1 MKLFICIM
9 SKKQIWIAI
18 LIIAVV
24 AYFTGNFIPIKILVP
39 NIDWDKKISSG
50 DLFYY
55 SICCIQALGT
65 VAAVVIA
72 LFSENIKGYFRK
84 PELCIELHNNELI
97 EELNNNGERNR
108 KAKRYYN
115 LIDIFNKGNI
125 NAENCEICIDSI
137 LFWGLGMNMPI
148 ELLQSEHMIYWN
160 GNEQRKSTYFPV
172 QGKKSF
178 QIFEIFPP
186 EEQGTPSGGN
196 TATIPP
202 KFVVGSY
209 KIPDEYC
216 GGKWEVI
223 ICLYTPTLKPQKF
236 KVIIEW
242 DGSWENR
249 QMEMKS
255 KVTNKI
261 ELL

>member
-1 MKLFICIM
+1 M
-9 SKKQIWIAI
+9 STKQALITI
-18 LIIAVV
+18 LITGIT
-24 AYFTGNFIPIKILVP
+24 AYFIGNFMPIKALVP

-50 DLFYY
+50 ELFYY
-55 SICCIQALGT
+55 SICFIQAIGT
-65 VAAVVIA
+65 IAAVLVA

-84 PELCIELHNNELI
+84 PVLSIDLHNKELM
-97 EELNNNGERNR
+97 EELDNNGEKNR
-108 KAKRYYN
+108 KAKRYHN
-115 LIDIFNKGNI
+115 SIDVFNKGNI
-125 NAENCEICIDSI
+125 NAESCEIYIDSI
-137 LFWGLGMNMPI
+137 LFVRLGMNTPI
-148 ELLQSEHMIYWN
+148 ELLQNEHILYWS
-160 GNEQRKSTYFPV
+160 GNEQRNNTYIPL

-186 EEQGTPSGGN
+186 EEQGTPGGGD

-202 KFVVGSY
+202 KLVIGSY

-216 GGKWEVI
+216 GGKWEVK

-236 KVIIEW
+236 KVTIEW

-261 ELL
+261 ELI

>member
-1 MKLFICIM
+1 M
-9 SKKQIWIAI
+9 SKKQALITL
-18 LIIAVV
+18 LIIAVI
-24 AYFTGNFIPIKILVP
+24 AYFTGNFMPIKVLVP
-39 NIDWDKKISSG
+39 NIDWDKKISPG
-50 DLFYY
+50 ELFYY
-55 SICCIQALGT
+55 SISFIQAIGT
-65 VAAVVIA
+65 VAAVIIA

-84 PELCIELHNNELI
+84 PVLSINLHNNELI
-97 EELNNNGERNR
+97 EELDNNGEKNK
-108 KAKRYYN
+108 KAKRYHN
-115 LIDIFNKGNI
+115 SIDIWNKGNI

-137 LFWGLGMNMPI
+137 LFWGLGMNTPI
-148 ELLQSEHMIYWN
+148 ELLQSEHVLYWS
-160 GNEQRKSTYFPV
+160 GNEKRNNTYIPV
-172 QGKKSF
+172 QGKKNF
-178 QIFEIFPP
+178 QIYEIFPP
-186 EEQGTPSGGN
+186 EEQGTPGGGN

-202 KFVVGSY
+202 KLIIGSY

-236 KVIIEW
+236 KVTIEW

-249 QMEMKS
+249 QMEMKG